1 VELLLE
7 ALRPLHVFRDA
18 VVPVLSAYLL
28 LAGVVLYAA
37 RNPSAGRPI
46 TRAEPIRLQLRLI
59 ALTVGGG
66 YGCFLLVVLV
76 FHVCFV
82 RDRGAMHSALRGG
95 TFLAVV
101 AVVAFTAMSFV
112 DSRKAR

>member
-1 VELLLE
+1 M
-7 ALRPLHVFRDA
+7 RVFRDA

-37 RNPSAGRPI
+37 RHPDAGRPT
-46 TRAEPIRLQLRLI
+46 TRAAPMRLQLRLI

-66 YGCFLLVVLV
+66 YGWFLLVVLV
-76 FHVCFV
+76 FHVWLV
-82 RDRGAMHSALRGG
+82 GDRGAMHSALRGG

-101 AVVAFTAMSFV
+101 ATAAFTAMSFV
-112 DSRKAR
+112 DSRRTR